1 MAVKNEVAALL
12 EQRRG
17 TAVSGQELADML
29 GVSRA
34 AVWKAVKQLQDEGY
48 RISAATNRGYLLE
61 NETDVLSAD
70 GIRLNL
76 PERYRELPVKVYRS
90 VGSTNTEAKA
100 AALRGMPHG
109 TIIAA
114 DEQTAGRGRFGKSFY
129 SPARSGLYMSVI
141 QKPQKPVSDCTLI
154 TAAAA
159 CAVTDSLEE
168 LCGVRAGIKWVNDIF
183 LGGRKISGIL
193 TEAISDFE
201 SGTVE
206 AIGWNRYG
214 GWRIGIRSFDS
225 MRYYYYAHLRK
236 NKPYISNLKEGDIV
250 KAGDVI
256 GYLGMT
262 GYSTKENVNNINV
275 PHLHFGMQLIFDE
288 VQKDGNNEIWIDVY
302 EIVEFLNKN
311 RTAVN
316 KNGDGYERKN
326 NFTERSLVENGVCQ

>member
-61 NETDVLSAD
+61 KGTDVLSAD

-76 PERYRELPVKVYRS
+76 PERYREIPVEVYRS

-141 QKPQKPVSDCTLI
+141 LKPQKPVSDCTLI

-168 LCGVRAGIKWVNDIF
+168 LCGVHAGIKWVNDIF
-183 LGGRKISGIL
+183 LNGRKISGIL

-206 AIGWNRYG
+206 EVIVGIGLNISTTEFPQDIAPVAG
-214 GWRIGIRSFDS
+214 ALGVFAERSRLCADIAAKLLDS
-225 MRYYYYAHLRK
+225 AARDDHAELLRK
-236 NKPYISNLKEGDIV
+236 Y
-250 KAGDVI
+250 
-256 GYLGMT
+256 
-262 GYSTKENVNNINV
+262 
-275 PHLHFGMQLIFDE
+275 
-288 VQKDGNNEIWIDVY
+288 
-302 EIVEFLNKN
+302 
-311 RTAVN
+311 R
-316 KNGDGYERKN
+316 
-326 NFTERSLVENGVCQ
+326 ERSLVLGRDVTFLKGGVLRTGKAVSIDDDGRLVINSENDTEALRSGEISVVGGF

>member
-1 MAVKNEVAALL
+1 MAVKNDVAALL

-17 TAVSGQELADML
+17 SAVSGQELADML

-48 RISAATNRGYLLE
+48 RITAATNRGYLLE
-61 NETDVLSAD
+61 NETDVLTAD

-76 PERYRELPVKVYRS
+76 PERYRGLPVEVYRS

-114 DEQTAGRGRFGKSFY
+114 DEQTAGRGRYGKSFY

-141 QKPQKPVSDCTLI
+141 LKPQKPVSDCTLI

-159 CAVTDSLEE
+159 CAVTDSIEE

-206 AIGWNRYG
+206 EVIVGIGLNISTSEFPESIAAVAGSVGVFAERSRLCADIAA
-214 GWRIGIRSFDS
+214 RILDS
-225 MRYYYYAHLRK
+225 AARDDHAEL
-236 NKPYISNLKEGDIV
+236 LK
-250 KAGDVI
+250 K
-256 GYLGMT
+256 Y
-262 GYSTKENVNNINV
+262 
-275 PHLHFGMQLIFDE
+275 
-288 VQKDGNNEIWIDVY
+288 
-302 EIVEFLNKN
+302 
-311 RTAVN
+311 R
-316 KNGDGYERKN
+316 
-326 NFTERSLVENGVCQ
+326 ERSLVLGREVTFLKDGVLHSGKAVSIDDEGRLVISSGNGTEALRSGEISVVGGF

>member
-1 MAVKNEVAALL
+1 MAVKNDVAALL

-17 TAVSGQELADML
+17 SAVSGQELADML

-48 RISAATNRGYLLE
+48 RITAATNRGYLLE
-61 NETDVLSAD
+61 NETDVLTAD

-76 PERYRELPVKVYRS
+76 PERYRGLPVEVYRS

-114 DEQTAGRGRFGKSFY
+114 DEQTAGRGRYGKSFY

-141 QKPQKPVSDCTLI
+141 LKPQKPVSDCTLI

-159 CAVTDSLEE
+159 CAVTDSIEE

-206 AIGWNRYG
+206 EVIVGIGLNISTSEFPESIAAVAGSVGVFAERSRLCADIAA
-214 GWRIGIRSFDS
+214 RILDS
-225 MRYYYYAHLRK
+225 AARGDHAEL
-236 NKPYISNLKEGDIV
+236 LK
-250 KAGDVI
+250 K
-256 GYLGMT
+256 Y
-262 GYSTKENVNNINV
+262 
-275 PHLHFGMQLIFDE
+275 
-288 VQKDGNNEIWIDVY
+288 
-302 EIVEFLNKN
+302 
-311 RTAVN
+311 R
-316 KNGDGYERKN
+316 
-326 NFTERSLVENGVCQ
+326 ERSLVLGREVTFLKDGVLHSGKAVSIDDEGRLVISSGNGTEALRSGEISVVDGF